1 MLNINLID
9 IYHDGIEFPSR
20 SLKLIKGITTS
31 CAQFASSPEKNYRRF
46 FHYTKGHVGGRNI
59 SFQIWEDEL
68 PFARNQ
74 IDTISSMGKNV
85 FVQIPI
91 LNGKGKFNSPLFEYA
106 MSRGV
111 AIDIG
116 CIHTIGQID
125 TAWEIFKDYDKPF
138 LVSVFAEG
146 ISDAG
151 LEPDE
156 IARHAVSKFKPN
168 SNAKILWLGCGEVI
182 AIQRA
187 IDAGCHCISVPG
199 PIIDKLPLIGKSL
212 EHATI
217 ERVSGHRRNAVF
229 IGLSI

>member
-1 MLNINLID
+1 MLNINLIE
-9 IYHDGIEFPSR
+9 IYHDGIDIPSR
-20 SLKLIKGITTS
+20 SLKLIKGFTTS
-31 CAQFASSPEKNYRRF
+31 CAQFAQSNEKNYRRF
-46 FHYTKGHVGGRNI
+46 LYAVKGHVGGRPI
-59 SFQIWEDEL
+59 SFQIWEDDL
-68 PFARNQ
+68 PYARSQ
-74 IDTISSMGKNV
+74 IDTITSMGTNV

-106 MSRGV
+106 MSRSL
-111 AIDIG
+111 AINIG

-125 TAWEIFKDYDKPF
+125 TAWEIFKEYNKPI

-156 IARHAVSKFKPN
+156 IAGYAVSKFKPN
-168 SNAKILWLGCGEVI
+168 SNAKILWIGCGEVI
-182 AIQRA
+182 TIQRA

-217 ERVSGHRRNAVF
+217 DRVSGHRRDAMLA
-229 IGLSI
+229 GLSI